1 MSGIADL
8 RYQTGADGPW
18 EPEGGG
24 STVRMR
30 PASLFAALMRWHA
43 ARCPG
48 HACARQAVLQNAT
61 DWQAE
66 HARSLPPGAGCL
78 GGRNA
83 AAVAELRRWHARR
96 ATATIQQRNQLGVV
110 SVFGQ
115 RSVKR

>member
-66 HARSLPPGAGCL
+66 QARSLPPGAWEEGMPQPSQSC
-78 GGRNA
+78 GGGTPA
-83 AAVAELRRWHARR
+83 AAPPPSCSAISCASSAWD
-96 ATATIQQRNQLGVV
+96 
-110 SVFGQ
+110 S
-115 RSVKR
+115 